1 MLVKLLGTSVNS
13 NTTSTESGSDLTFGE
28 FIQGKRY
35 KIGTLGNSNAA
46 AWRAI
51 GAATGTTVNE
61 VFIATGAGVSS
72 GGANGSGVQG
82 GSSGKAKIMSDPNS
96 GRTNVSNAK
105 CVLVTNGSDGKRFI
119 NVTTA
124 DGTLVG
130 SVQVPRYAMIK
141 LQKDPDQ
148 MLWAASNTTGLGTNE
163 SLVQFSPIAFT
174 D

>member
-13 NTTSTESGSDLTFGE
+13 NTTSTVTGADLTFGQ
-28 FIQGKRY
+28 FVVGKRY
-35 KIGTLGNSNAA
+35 KIGTLGTSNAA
-46 AWRAI
+46 AWRFV

-61 VFIATGAGVSS
+61 VFIATQTGISTGQAAGSGES
-72 GGANGSGVQG
+72 GGTSGL
-82 GSSGKAKIMSDPNS
+82 AKIMSDPNS

-130 SVQVPRYAMIK
+130 SVQVPRYGMIK

-148 MLWAASNTTGLGTNE
+148 MLWAASNGTGLGTNE
-163 SLVQFSPIAFT
+163 PLVQFSPIAFT

>member
-13 NTTSTESGSDLTFGE
+13 NTTSTVTGDDLTFGQ
-28 FIQGKRY
+28 FVVGKRY
-35 KIGTLGNSNAA
+35 KINTLGTSNAA
-46 AWRAI
+46 AWRFV
-51 GAATGTTVNE
+51 GAATGTTNNE
-61 VFIATGAGVSS
+61 VFIATRAGIST
-72 GGANGSGVQG
+72 GIPAGSGEIG
-82 GSSGKAKIMSDPNS
+82 GQSGLAKIMSDPNS

-163 SLVQFSPIAFT
+163 PLVQFSPIAFT